1 MESILNTVKKL
12 IGYDE
17 EVTQFDQDMIL
28 YINSVIATLR
38 ELGIGPSDGFVVKDA
53 STTWSEYL
61 GETKLLEDAK
71 TYICLK
77 TRLVFDPP
85 STSFVLDS
93 IKEMIK
99 ECEWRLNDVAERRQ
113 GEIQNGV

>member
-1 MESILNTVKKL
+1 MESILNTIKKL

-17 EVTQFDQDMIL
+17 AVTQFDQDMIL
-28 YINSVIATLR
+28 FINSVIATLR
-38 ELGIGPSDGFVVKDA
+38 EIGIGPSEGFVVADA
-53 STTWSEYL
+53 STTWSDYL
-61 GETKLLEDAK
+61 GDSKLLEQVK
-71 TYICLK
+71 MYIYLK

-85 STSFVLDS
+85 NTSFVLES

-113 GEIQNGV
+113 EEIQNGV